1 MGDAPQNSEAA
12 PRSGTI
18 DCPLEGKLQIRN
30 CRIYAAQISLT
41 YLAAPTLYV
50 GFVQAGLCKRLHTSD
65 TIANLPSTVYL
76 AMTGVPVLVTWLYP
90 EARQFKPIMARAYG
104 LMALIGLLL
113 AAVLLAPVSSSL
125 TVGALLVHAAVL
137 GAGNGITNIMGW
149 EALNRGVSAQ
159 LRGKALGLAF
169 GWGPAFAVLGSLGA
183 QLLLD
188 GKVFGWAPPVW
199 ASVGYPFNY
208 AFLFAVGAICSG
220 FCALLVRLYRIPIP
234 TVDVERESFSTAIVG
249 GLKAFLRSRVLL
261 IASIAYLLMYCG
273 NLVQTNM
280 SLFTH
285 EAVGRMSEDLVGYQ
299 LTLRFSFKI
308 LAGFFLG
315 WLLARTNP
323 KAPLL
328 VTAGLLIAGV
338 LWVLFAPG
346 YWFLLAFGINGA
358 GELFGVYYMNY
369 PVQCSPTS
377 QVRRNIAFLSLVSA
391 LVGFAPVMY
400 GWISDTWSLRA
411 SFWVA
416 LAVLIFT
423 ALLVSF
429 KLPAHPKPRPEEM
442 TDADRAAA
450 RVA

>member
-1 MGDAPQNSEAA
+1 MADSPQGSDAALQA
-12 PRSGTI
+12 GTT
-18 DCPLEGKLQIRN
+18 DCPLERPLQIRN

-76 AMTGVPVLVTWLYP
+76 AMTCVPVIVTWLYP
-90 EARQFKPIMARAYG
+90 EARQFKTMMARAYG

-113 AAVLLAPVSSSL
+113 AGVLLAPVSSRL
-125 TVGALLVHAAVL
+125 TVTALVVHAAVL
-137 GAGNGITNIMGW
+137 GAGNGVTNIMGW
-149 EALNRGVSAQ
+149 EALNRGVSSQ

-169 GWGPAFAVLGSLGA
+169 GWGPAFAVVGSLGA

-188 GKVFGWAPPVW
+188 GKVFGWAPPAW
-199 ASVGYPFNY
+199 LSVGYPFSY
-208 AFLFAVGAICSG
+208 ALLFAAGAICIG
-220 FCALLVRLYRIPIP
+220 LCALLVRLYRIPIP
-234 TVDVERESFSTAIVG
+234 TVDVQRESFSTAIVG
-249 GLKAFLRSRVLL
+249 GLRSFLRSRILL

-273 NLVQTNM
+273 NMVQTNM

-328 VTAGLLIAGV
+328 FTAG
-338 LWVLFAPG
+338 
-346 YWFLLAFGINGA
+346 
-358 GELFGVYYMNY
+358 
-369 PVQCSPTS
+369 
-377 QVRRNIAFLSLVSA
+377 R
-391 LVGFAPVMY
+391 
-400 GWISDTWSLRA
+400 
-411 SFWVA
+411 
-416 LAVLIFT
+416 
-423 ALLVSF
+423 
-429 KLPAHPKPRPEEM
+429 
-442 TDADRAAA
+442 
-450 RVA
+450 